1 MEKLK
6 AIRGGHKSAVT
17 RLINRTDEKIAEND
31 VGDQELSA
39 VIETFVKKRNLLK
52 TLDGEI
58 LEVTEVEDMEQEIMD
73 TDEYNLHLDI
83 TIRRYKEPKSSKN
96 QTTVGEVFTIPT
108 MLPNIQSMHDI
119 NQNTNPS
126 HSQPFIP
133 NSFDNTRQPVVDTN
147 PSHRFYHRL
156 PTLDLPTF
164 SGDILLWQTFWESF
178 ESSVHSN
185 TVLTNVQKFTYLK
198 SQLQN

>member
-73 TDEYNLHLDI
+73 TDEDNLHLDI
-83 TIRRYKEPKSSKN
+83 TIRNYKDPKSSTN
-96 QTTVGEVFTIPT
+96 QTTERV
-108 MLPNIQSMHDI
+108 
-119 NQNTNPS
+119 
-126 HSQPFIP
+126 
-133 NSFDNTRQPVVDTN
+133 
-147 PSHRFYHRL
+147 RL
-156 PTLDLPTF
+156 GKFLQF
-164 SGDILLWQTFWESF
+164 QQCYRILK
-178 ESSVHSN
+178 VCMI
-185 TVLTNVQKFTYLK
+185 
-198 SQLQN
+198 